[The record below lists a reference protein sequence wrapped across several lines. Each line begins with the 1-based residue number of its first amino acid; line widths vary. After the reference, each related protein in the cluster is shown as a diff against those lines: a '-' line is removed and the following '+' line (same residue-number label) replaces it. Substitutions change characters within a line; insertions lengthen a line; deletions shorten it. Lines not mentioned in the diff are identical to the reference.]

1 VTVKIYVKG
10 IGILGPGLDG
20 WDKSRP
26 ILAGLSPYTAQEC
39 SLPMPTILPPMERRR
54 ASTTVRLGTH
64 VAQEALEQSGLV
76 ADNLATVFASS
87 DGDTDITDQLCSVLA
102 TSEKAVSPTRF
113 HNSVHNAPAGYWS
126 IATHSL
132 APSSSVS
139 CYDVTFA
146 GSLLDAASQVVAEG
160 HPVLL
165 SVYDMAV
172 PEPLHHI
179 RPIHFPF
186 GVALVLDS
194 RQSASVLGQ
203 LDIRLNGEVDG
214 VVTTLSSLE
223 LETLRQGNPAAR
235 ALPLLAAIAPLQPA
249 QVVLDYVDENT
260 LQVAVTP

>member
-1 VTVKIYVKG
+1 MEIYVNG

-20 WDKSRP
+20 WDKSHP
-26 ILAGLSPYTAQEC
+26 ILAGLLPYTAQDC
-39 SLPMPTILPPMERRR
+39 NPPQPTILSPMERRR
-54 ASTTVRLGTH
+54 ASSTVRLGAH
-64 VAQEALEQSGLV
+64 VAQEALAQSGLR
-76 ADNLATVFASS
+76 ADELAAVFASS
-87 DGDTDITDQLCSVLA
+87 DGDTDILDHLCSALA
-102 TSEKAVSPTRF
+102 LPEKAVSPTRF

-146 GSLLDAASQVVAEG
+146 GSLLDAVSQVVAEG

-165 SVYDMAV
+165 SVYDIAV

-214 VVTTLSSLE
+214 VVTTLPSLE
-223 LETLRQGNPAAR
+223 LETLRQGNAAAR
-235 ALPLLAAIAPLQPA
+235 ALPLLAAIARKQPA
-249 QVVLDYVDENT
+249 QVILDYVGTSSLNVE
-260 LQVAVTP
+260 VTT

>member
-1 VTVKIYVKG
+1 MTVKIYVKG

-39 SLPMPTILPPMERRR
+39 SLPKPTILPPMERRR

-87 DGDTDITDQLCSVLA
+87 DGDTDILDQLCSVLA

-146 GSLLDAASQVVAEG
+146 GGLLDAASQVVAEG
-160 HPVLL
+160 RPVLL
-165 SVYDMAV
+165 SVYDIAV
-172 PEPLHHI
+172 PEPLHQV
-179 RPIHFPF
+179 RPVSVPF

-194 RQSASVLGQ
+194 RHSVSVLGQ
-203 LDIRLNGEVDG
+203 LDIRLNGEADG

-235 ALPLLAAIAPLQPA
+235 ALPLLAAIARLQPA